1 MKFVIYYSVLL
12 YFTSN
17 LFAQVNT
24 EKFRISTDSL
34 GLSVRSDIDL
44 TLMAGNTDFS
54 FMGTNTRFNY
64 NWGGDYTFL
73 VVNGGFGFNNGERF
87 FSQALLHLRNVNS
100 LNDVISV
107 EEFVQYDN
115 NKQILLQHRGLA
127 GAGLRIKFIE
137 NEEIISRLGPS
148 VFFEHESYNLDSD
161 KKHKEVINTARL
173 NLYLTSLFKLQS
185 DISFL
190 AIIYLQPKFDEFS
203 DLKILFDS
211 ALNINLGKAVDFVAK
226 LQMRYD
232 SLPADGIEKFDL
244 ITKLGLA
251 INL

>member
-1 MKFVIYYSVLL
+1 MKFVLYFFVLFC
-12 YFTSN
+12 FTSN
-17 LFAQVNT
+17 TFSQVNT

-34 GLSVRSDIDL
+34 GLSLRSDIDF
-44 TLMAGNTDFS
+44 TLMAGNTDFA
-54 FMGTNTRFNY
+54 FLGTNTRFNY
-64 NWGGDYTFL
+64 NWGTDYTFL
-73 VVNGGFGFNNGERF
+73 IVNGGFGINKGEGF

-100 LNDVISV
+100 LNDVISL
-107 EEFVQYDN
+107 EEFIQYDN

-137 NEEIISRLGPS
+137 NDEIIARLGPS
-148 VFFEHESYNLDSD
+148 VFFEHESYNLGSGA
-161 KKHKEVINTARL
+161 KHKKEINTARL
-173 NLYLTSLFKLQS
+173 NLYATSLFKLQS

-190 AIIYLQPKFDEFS
+190 TIVYLQPKFDEFS

-211 ALNINLGKAVDFVAK
+211 ALNINLGKAVDFVTK

-251 INL
+251 TNL